1 MKKKSNILK
10 SMSRPR
16 NVRVPGDDTG
26 GVQEP
31 SFPILHDSLRRAQKE
46 ATVVRTPRG
55 LEPAYTPRRSGRF
68 DQIGVLTTLSSAP
81 LLPSP
86 ALTPRQGPTD
96 VSTNFGPQVLLP
108 LEAHAFLLCTQN
120 RRSAHKYIS

>member
-1 MKKKSNILK
+1 
-10 SMSRPR
+10 MSRPR
-16 NVRVPGDDTG
+16 SLRVPGDDTG

-46 ATVVRTPRG
+46 AAVVRTPRG

-68 DQIGVLTTLSSAP
+68 DQVGVLTTLSSAP
-81 LLPSP
+81 QLPSP

-108 LEAHAFLLCTQN
+108 LLEAHGIPSLYSKQELHT
-120 RRSAHKYIS
+120 

>member
-1 MKKKSNILK
+1 
-10 SMSRPR
+10 
-16 NVRVPGDDTG
+16 VRVPGDDTG

-46 ATVVRTPRG
+46 ATAVRTPRG

-81 LLPSP
+81 PLHSP

-108 LEAHAFLLCTQN
+108 IEAHGIPSLYSKQELH
-120 RRSAHKYIS
+120 HKYIS